1 MLNQGIFNFTKLII
15 MENQITRSLTIN
27 KVIEDFKVK
36 GTILSEEEAEKY
48 IDLVYFFSEQAFK
61 LYNASKTCNPFE
73 FNSIEPKK
81 TENINYNLFAK
92 KVLVKQG

>member
-1 MLNQGIFNFTKLII
+1 MDNQGA
-15 MENQITRSLTIN
+15 RSLTA
-27 KVIEDFKVK
+27 KQVIEDFKVK

-61 LYNASKTCNPFE
+61 LYNASKTCNPVE

-81 TENINYNLFAK
+81 PHNINYNLFAK
-92 KVLVKQG
+92 KVLVKQT

>member
-1 MLNQGIFNFTKLII
+1 
-15 MENQITRSLTIN
+15 MENQITRSLTTE
-27 KVIEDFKVK
+27 KVIKDFKTK

-61 LYNASKTCNPFE
+61 LYSASKTCNPIE

-81 TENINYNLFAK
+81 AQNVNYNLFAK
-92 KVLVKQG
+92 KVLVWQT

>member
-1 MLNQGIFNFTKLII
+1 
-15 MENQITRSLTIN
+15 MENQITRSLTTK

-61 LYNASKTCNPFE
+61 LYNASKTCNPVE
-73 FNSIEPKK
+73 FNSIEPKIA
-81 TENINYNLFAK
+81 ENINYNLFAK
-92 KVLVKQG
+92 KVLVKQV